1 MLLPAEHCK
10 ILLAFDSFKGSVSSS
25 QAADAARGA
34 ILSLMPGAEVRTALI
49 SDGGEDF
56 MLNMAH
62 YCGCR
67 EDDWICCPTVNPLG
81 SPIEARYFISG
92 GTAVM
97 DVASASGLTLLS
109 PAERNPMLTSSLGT
123 GMMILDAMR
132 NRDCRD
138 FLIGLGGSA
147 TCDAAMGILSA
158 LGYRCINALGGRLE
172 PVGANLAEVAAI
184 DSSCVHPCVERSR
197 FTLACDVTNPF
208 CGPNGAA
215 CVFAPQKGAT
225 SGQVEMLDSGLSHF
239 AEVVKRATGKDI
251 SEVKG
256 AGAAGGI
263 AGTLHAMLRAEIK
276 SGMEI
281 ISRKA
286 RLADDIAWADL
297 VFTGEGAIDAQSCM
311 GKLVGHIVRKCHE
324 AGVPVVALGGC
335 VDDAGAAALVG
346 LGAKAVFPIH
356 RGPIPVDIAMRTD
369 VTLNALGQTV
379 ASVIGLLQ

>member
-81 SPIEARYFISG
+81 SPIEASYFISG

-97 DVASASGLTLLS
+97 DVASASGLTLLR

-138 FLIGLGGSA
+138 FLVGLGGSA
-147 TCDAAMGILSA
+147 TCDAGMGILSA
-158 LGYRCINALGGRLE
+158 LG
-172 PVGANLAEVAAI
+172 
-184 DSSCVHPCVERSR
+184 
-197 FTLACDVTNPF
+197 
-208 CGPNGAA
+208 
-215 CVFAPQKGAT
+215 
-225 SGQVEMLDSGLSHF
+225 
-239 AEVVKRATGKDI
+239 
-251 SEVKG
+251 
-256 AGAAGGI
+256 
-263 AGTLHAMLRAEIK
+263 
-276 SGMEI
+276 
-281 ISRKA
+281 
-286 RLADDIAWADL
+286 
-297 VFTGEGAIDAQSCM
+297 
-311 GKLVGHIVRKCHE
+311 
-324 AGVPVVALGGC
+324 
-335 VDDAGAAALVG
+335 
-346 LGAKAVFPIH
+346 
-356 RGPIPVDIAMRTD
+356 
-369 VTLNALGQTV
+369 
-379 ASVIGLLQ
+379 